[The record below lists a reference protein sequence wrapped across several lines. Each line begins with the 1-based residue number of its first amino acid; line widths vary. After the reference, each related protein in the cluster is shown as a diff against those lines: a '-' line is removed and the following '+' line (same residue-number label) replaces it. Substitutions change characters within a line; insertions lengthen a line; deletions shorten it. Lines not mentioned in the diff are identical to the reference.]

1 MKLCFFIF
9 FLLSQNSNAQLD
21 PSSGLL
27 LNSDAKASTRTNG
40 LDSGRYTVKPHQD
53 TTGIEK
59 KKFSQAKANDKLND
73 KNSDTNHEDSD
84 GDDDAPVP
92 TPVAPVIESKQP
104 EKHIVEST
112 GPVTTQTAATE
123 LPTPNLASPVDEKK
137 LNLVELSVAPSF
149 IYNHSSSD
157 LSFRNYSTSNLA
169 YSVDVSAWLQ
179 KNFALHGQLINS
191 LAGSIND
198 SYDHTR
204 NAGLTQQWITAGV
217 RFRNFNSNKRNAN
230 SLVLG
235 LDYEDYQF
243 QVDSDAHI
251 RNRLETS
258 GVKLSLLSEIPQS
271 TKYSWELGVSFMPKA
286 KHQETPTTANLQS
299 GDSPES
305 DLVSL
310 SLGGRIYIDSSNQMF
325 WKVSE
330 IFEKNQYLG
339 TTSKADPATSQSLSN
354 VSVANT
360 FTLIQ
365 IGYTWGN

>member
-179 KNFALHGQLINS
+179 KNFARLHL
-191 LAGSIND
+191 
-198 SYDHTR
+198 H
-204 NAGLTQQWITAGV
+204 
-217 RFRNFNSNKRNAN
+217 
-230 SLVLG
+230 
-235 LDYEDYQF
+235 
-243 QVDSDAHI
+243 
-251 RNRLETS
+251 
-258 GVKLSLLSEIPQS
+258 
-271 TKYSWELGVSFMPKA
+271 
-286 KHQETPTTANLQS
+286 
-299 GDSPES
+299 
-305 DLVSL
+305 
-310 SLGGRIYIDSSNQMF
+310 
-325 WKVSE
+325 
-330 IFEKNQYLG
+330 
-339 TTSKADPATSQSLSN
+339 
-354 VSVANT
+354 
-360 FTLIQ
+360 
-365 IGYTWGN
+365 